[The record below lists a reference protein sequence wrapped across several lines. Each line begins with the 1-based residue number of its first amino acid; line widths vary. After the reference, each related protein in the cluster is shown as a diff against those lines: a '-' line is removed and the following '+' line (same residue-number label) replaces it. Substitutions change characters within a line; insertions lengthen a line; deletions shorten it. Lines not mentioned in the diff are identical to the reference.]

1 MEKYDLSE
9 KEVYLCMLI
18 ANDVPEDMA
27 FASIMDVSK
36 HQSMAMWT
44 RYANDHP
51 KAVDFIK
58 KLRKEE
64 EPTTSTDLDSKEGLI
79 SSLKRDAESITDP
92 KIHADVLMKI
102 ADLRRYKN
110 EENLKKEKMVYY
122 YLPLRCDKCPWKKNS
137 TPQVSEDAES

>member
-9 KEVYLCMLI
+9 KEVYLCILI

-27 FASIMDVSK
+27 FSAIMSIAKQKSV
-36 HQSMAMWT
+36 AMWT

-51 KAVDFIK
+51 KALDLIK
-58 KLRKEE
+58 SLRDGEK
-64 EPTTSTDLDSKEGLI
+64 TDANSDLDSKEGLI

-122 YLPLRCDKCPWKKNS
+122 YLPLRCDKCPWKKDA
-137 TPQVSEDAES
+137 TPVSEVEET